1 MKQVIGFT
9 NKYYTLW
16 KVSDPYIYW
25 KSDESTVERIDYIYI
40 KNLSMDF
47 DSAKSK
53 MDGEYDIDLGLRGA
67 GSFSKTFKDTA
78 NADEFS
84 YGKLHGKKINEATD
98 AWQLKRAMDSE
109 DTKERRSLAYKRLL
123 ELDVDVVEYKD
134 SYMTREDCDKFI
146 FELKNTKSM
155 LKSNYVGDVNDSYEG
170 DVLVTE
176 TFSFDSYYGK
186 SYCFKMIDKNNNLL
200 VAFTK
205 SKYFVGYWVD
215 EKENKDGTYEEEH
228 FVDGVTVGDKIKIS
242 GIIKKHD
249 ERDEQIRIENKKYC
263 HAKIKQTQLT
273 NIKKQ
278 GE

>member
-16 KVSDPYIYW
+16 EVSDPYIYW
-25 KSDESTVERIDYIYI
+25 MSKENSVERIDYTYI

-53 MDGEYDIDLGLRGA
+53 MDGEYDIDLDLRGA

-98 AWQLKRAMDSE
+98 VWQLERAMDSE
-109 DTKERRSLAYKRLL
+109 DTKERRTLAYNRLL
-123 ELDVDVVEYKD
+123 ALDVDVVEYKD
-134 SYMTREDCDKFI
+134 SYMTREDRDKFI
-146 FELKNTKSM
+146 FDLKYAKRM
-155 LKSNYVGDVNDSYEG
+155 VGSKHIGEIGDAYEG

-176 TFSFDSYYGK
+176 TFSFDSYYGT
-186 SYCFKMIDKNNNLL
+186 SHCFKMIDENNNLL

-215 EKENKDGTYEEEH
+215 GKKNKDGTYEDDYL
-228 FVDGVTVGDKIKIS
+228 VSGVNEGDKIKIS

-249 ERDEQIRIENKKYC
+249 ERSERIRLEDKSYGG
-263 HAKIKQTQLT
+263 AKIKQTILT